1 MYYAP
6 LLYKMIPGIFIVSNN
21 KNYKG
26 YETIFIYIKNYLLL
40 YVKND
45 KKKLN
50 IFPSLLIMK

>member
-1 MYYAP
+1 MYYDP

-21 KNYKG
+21 
-26 YETIFIYIKNYLLL
+26 KNYLLL